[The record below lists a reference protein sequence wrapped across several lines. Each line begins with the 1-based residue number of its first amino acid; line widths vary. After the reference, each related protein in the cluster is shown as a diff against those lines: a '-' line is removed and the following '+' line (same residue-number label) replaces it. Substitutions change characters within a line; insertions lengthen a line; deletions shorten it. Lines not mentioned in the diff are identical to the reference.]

1 MLDPDGPWQIIL
13 LVVLLFG
20 SAFFSASET
29 ALMSL
34 SKIRLRHLEDAGVK
48 NAELV
53 NKLLEHPNRLLGAIL
68 VGNNLVNIGASAL
81 ATSIIM
87 KLTGASGVLWAT
99 LMMTVL
105 ILIFGEITPKS
116 LAALHSEKWALFL
129 GPFLKLVVII
139 LTPVTRIVTFI
150 TDGLIRLTGN
160 DPKEAR
166 PFITAEELRTILT
179 VSQEEGVL
187 EGDESKM
194 ISNVFDF
201 GDSQAK
207 DAMTTRTDM
216 IVVDET
222 TSFDDVVELF
232 RAEQYSRIPVYQDTI
247 DDIIGVLYIKDLI
260 LNQVTRENFNILE
273 LMREPYFTYEF
284 KKTKELFEDMRDKR
298 IPIAIV
304 LDEYGGTSGIV
315 TMEDLVE
322 EIVGDIS
329 DEYDIQD
336 MEIIEIREN
345 EYVVDGSTRID
356 DVNETLGTDIQSED
370 FDSIGGYVLGEI
382 GDLPYEGE
390 IIEKDGITFK
400 AEKVD
405 KNRIERLRIHI

>member
-13 LVVLLFG
+13 LVVLLFR
-20 SAFFSASET
+20 SAFYSASET

-99 LMMTVL
+99 LTMTVL

-247 DDIIGVLYIKDLI
+247 DDIIGVLYIKDMI

>member
-99 LMMTVL
+99 LTMTVL

-216 IVVDET
+216 IVVDEK

-247 DDIIGVLYIKDLI
+247 DDIIGVLYIKDMI

>member
-382 GDLPYEGE
+382 GDLPYEGA

>member
-1 MLDPDGPWQIIL
+1 MLDPEGPWQIIL
-13 LVVLLFG
+13 LLILLVASG
-20 SAFFSASET
+20 FFSASET

-34 SKIRLRHLEDAGVK
+34 SKIRLRHLEEGGVK
-48 NAELV
+48 NADLV
-53 NKLLEHPNRLLGAIL
+53 SKLLEHPNRLLGSIL

-81 ATSIIM
+81 ATAIIM
-87 KLTGASGVLWAT
+87 RYTGTSGVLWAT
-99 LMMTVL
+99 LLMTIL

-116 LAALHSEKWALFL
+116 LAALHSEKWALR
-129 GPFLKLVVII
+129 LVSPLRVVVTI

-187 EGDESKM
+187 EGEESKM

-207 DAMTTRTDM
+207 DAMTPRTDM
-216 IVVDET
+216 IAVEENT
-222 TSFDDVVELF
+222 CFEDVIELF
-232 RAEQYSRIPVYQDTI
+232 KAEQYSRIPVYQETI
-247 DDIIGVLYIKDLI
+247 DDIVGVLYIKDMI
-260 LNQVTRENFNILE
+260 LNQITKENFSMRG

-298 IPIAIV
+298 IPVAIV

-315 TMEDLVE
+315 SMEDLVE

-382 GDLPYEGE
+382 GDLPNEGE
-390 IIEKDGITFK
+390 ILEKDGITFK

>member
-13 LVVLLFG
+13 LVILLFG
-20 SAFFSASET
+20 SAFFSAAET
-29 ALMSL
+29 SLMSL

-48 NAELV
+48 NADLV

-81 ATSIIM
+81 ATAVIM
-87 KLTGASGVLWAT
+87 DLTGASGVLWAT

-116 LAALHSEKWALFL
+116 LAALHSEKWALH
-129 GPFLKLVVII
+129 LVPILRIIVMI
-139 LTPVTRIVTFI
+139 LTPITKVVTFV

-187 EGDESKM
+187 EGEESKM

-216 IVVDET
+216 IAVDENI
-222 TSFDDVVELF
+222 SFDDVIELF

-247 DDIIGVLYIKDLI
+247 DDIIGVLYIKDMI

-304 LDEYGGTSGIV
+304 LDEYGGTSGVV

-390 IIEKDGITFK
+390 VIEKDGITFK

>member
-179 VSQEEGVL
+179 VSHEEGVL

-222 TSFDDVVELF
+222 TSFDDVVDLF

>member
-99 LMMTVL
+99 LTMTVL

-247 DDIIGVLYIKDLI
+247 DDIIGVLYIKDMI